1 MGLIEKIEHAITAKN
16 NIRVAIN
23 DKGATVLAGEI
34 LGEYA
39 TAINSIPTGGGSG
52 TTKDPLIK
60 RMSEILQHTTYIK
73 VHSDT
78 ELADTLDLTCLSI
91 EDSKGRLSTVA
102 RNGPL
107 DFTLSCSALEI
118 DDIIKVQ
125 ALPALY
131 VNKNGASNTLT
142 FRCSKHLI
150 DELYGRPEGLA
161 DVMYTT
167 SYVDSGTYSIPVTE
181 PNWATVASSMT
192 VTADGVLKIGNVT
205 VNLNA
210 RDESLRQLSYAYYV
224 LKDDSDVI
232 KVRWRGLAHYSTYS
246 TEYIWEA
253 YFAYGALV
261 LHLINQPS
269 SSFNGT
275 FTVVTPSGTLSY
287 SISSDSPF
295 VTFYCNNLS
304 YREYTR
310 VNEKLDS
317 SKVLPKVPSTFTL
330 EELIDAGRTY
340 MFSKAYAVNSD
351 SGSYTTP
358 ILPWIYRSTTF
369 TSCTVNGDSWITF
382 SGYSSLIQL
391 NRRDGK
397 VWSIFYQHTTVTF
410 DDIEVPTTKIRWD
423 GYAHYNASHD
433 QVWDL
438 YLFGNGDAMI
448 NLLQQSASYWNGTFN
463 FCGASYVIS
472 TATPFVS
479 FYRQNVAGTSW
490 KVVQG
495 IYDISLS
502 SNLI

>member
-34 LGEYA
+34 LSEYA
-39 TAINSIPTGGGSG
+39 TAISSIPTGGGSG

-78 ELADTLDLTCLSI
+78 ELANTLDLTCLSI
-91 EDSKGRLSTVA
+91 EDSNGGLSTVA
-102 RNGPL
+102 RDGPL

-118 DDIIKVQ
+118 DDTIKVQ

-131 VNKNGASNTLT
+131 ANKNGSSNTLT

-150 DELYGRPEGLA
+150 DELYGRPEGLT
-161 DVMYTT
+161 DVMHTT
-167 SYVDSGTYSIPVTE
+167 SYVDSGTYSIPVTVT
-181 PNWATVASSMT
+181 NWATVASSMT

-205 VNLNA
+205 VSLNA

-232 KVRWRGLAHYSTYS
+232 KVRWRGLASYSNYS

-253 YFAYGALV
+253 YFAYGAIV

-269 SSFNGT
+269 SSFNGK
-275 FTVVTPSGTLSY
+275 FTVATPSGTLSY
-287 SISSDSPF
+287 SISADSPF

-304 YREYTR
+304 YREYTMA
-310 VNEKLDS
+310 NEKLDS

-330 EELIDAGRTY
+330 DELIDAGRTY
-340 MFSKAYAVNSD
+340 MVSKAYAVNSD
-351 SGSYTTP
+351 SGTYSIP
-358 ILPWIYRSTTF
+358 IIPWVYKGTTF
-369 TSCTVNGDSWITF
+369 TSCTISGDSWITL
-382 SGYSSLIQL
+382 SGYSYLIQV
-391 NRRDGK
+391 NRRDAK
-397 VWSIFYQHTTVTF
+397 IWSAFMQSTSVDF
-410 DDIEVPTTKIRWD
+410 DGLLVDTTKIRWD
-423 GYAHYNASHD
+423 GYAKYNASRD
-433 QVWDL
+433 QVWDV
-438 YLFGNGDAMI
+438 YLFANGDAMI
-448 NLLQQSASYWNGTFN
+448 NLIKQSAEYWNGTFN
-463 FCGASYVIS
+463 FCGASYTIS
-472 TATPFVS
+472 TDTPFVS

>member
-1 MGLIEKIEHAITAKN
+1 MGLIDKIEHAITAKN
-16 NIRVAIN
+16 NIRIAIN
-23 DKGATVLAGEI
+23 DKGATVLADEI
-34 LGEYA
+34 LSEYA
-39 TAINSIPTGGGSG
+39 TAISSIPTGGGGG

-60 RMSEILQHTTYIK
+60 DTSGMLQHATSIK

-78 ELADTLDLTCLSI
+78 ELADTIDLTCLSI
-91 EDSKGRLSTVA
+91 EDSNGILSTIA
-102 RNGPL
+102 RDGPL
-107 DFTLSCSALEI
+107 DFILSCSALEI
-118 DDIIKVQ
+118 DDTIKVQ

-131 VNKNGASNTLT
+131 ANKNGTSNMLTL
-142 FRCSKHLI
+142 RCSKHLI
-150 DELYGRPEGLA
+150 DELYGRPEALT
-161 DVMYTT
+161 DVMHSA
-167 SYVDSGTYSIPVTE
+167 SYVDSGTYSIPVTVSD
-181 PNWATVASSMT
+181 WATVASSMT

-210 RDESLRQLSYAYYV
+210 RDESLLQLSYAYYV
-224 LKDDSDVI
+224 LKDDSDAI
-232 KVRWRGLAHYSTYS
+232 KVRWRGLAHWSTYS

-253 YFAYGALV
+253 YFVYGALV

-269 SSFNGT
+269 SSFTGS
-275 FTVVTPSGTLSY
+275 FSVVTPSGTLSY

-304 YREYTR
+304 YREYTMA
-310 VNEKLDS
+310 NEKLYS

-340 MFSKAYAVNSD
+340 MFSNAYGANSD

-358 ILPWIYRSTTF
+358 ILPWIYKGTTF

-391 NRRDGK
+391 NKRDGK
-397 VWSIFYQHTTVTF
+397 IWSIFYQHTTVTF
-410 DDIEVPTTKIRWD
+410 DAIEVPTTKIRWD
-423 GYAHYNASHD
+423 GYAHYSAAHD

-448 NLLQQSASYWNGTFN
+448 NLIQQSASYWNGTFN

-472 TATPFVS
+472 TDTPFVS